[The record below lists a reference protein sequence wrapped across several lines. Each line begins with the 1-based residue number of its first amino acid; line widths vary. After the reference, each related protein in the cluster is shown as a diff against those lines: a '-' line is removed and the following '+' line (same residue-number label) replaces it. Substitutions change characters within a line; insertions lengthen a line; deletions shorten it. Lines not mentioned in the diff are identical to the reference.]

1 MHEAMIESPLIQELV
16 AEHRHK
22 DILRFLAARF
32 GSVPPEIATALEGVQ
47 DEAKLDDLIDWA
59 ARCHS
64 LDEFRTHLN
73 P

>member
-1 MHEAMIESPLIQELV
+1 MIESPLIQELV
-16 AEHRHK
+16 AERAHK
-22 DILRFLAARF
+22 AILRFLAGRF
-32 GSVPPEIATALEGVQ
+32 GSVAPEIAVAVQSTQ
-47 DEAKLDDLIDWA
+47 DEAKLDELADWP

>member
-1 MHEAMIESPLIQELV
+1 MAMIESLLIQELV
-16 AEHRHK
+16 AERMHK
-22 DILRFLAARF
+22 DILRVLNARL
-32 GSVPPEIATALEGVQ
+32 GPVPPEIDTALEGVQ